1 MPQPLH
7 VVTGAFGYTGRAI
20 AERLLDAGVRVR
32 TLTNSTRRANPFQ
45 GRIDVRPLN
54 FADPAA
60 LEEALRGADVLYNT
74 YWVRFNHKL
83 FTFDEAVANTRALFE
98 AARRAGVGRIVHVSI
113 LHADEADDLGYYRG
127 KHQLEDALRATGLPH
142 AIIRPGVLFGR
153 GDILVNNIAW
163 ALRRLPVF
171 GVFGDGRYRL
181 RPLHVDDMA
190 DLMIRHA
197 GENGNTNADA
207 VGPERYSYRELAA
220 MIAGV
225 LGVRR
230 PIVRVPTSV
239 GLGVAKVLGPIVR
252 DVVLT
257 REEIAGLMRGLLDS
271 DAPAAGPTKL
281 SEWAAAHRAELGLK
295 YASEVGRR
303 RDRRSAYADVR

>member
-1 MPQPLH
+1 M
-7 VVTGAFGYTGRAI
+7 
-20 AERLLDAGVRVR
+20 
-32 TLTNSTRRANPFQ
+32 
-45 GRIDVRPLN
+45 
-54 FADPAA
+54 
-60 LEEALRGADVLYNT
+60 LYNT
-74 YWVRFNHKL
+74 YWVRFNHAL
-83 FTFDEAVANTRALFE
+83 FSFEEAVANTRALFD

-113 LHADEADDLGYYRG
+113 LNPDDADDLPYYRG
-127 KHQLEDALRATGLPH
+127 KRLLERDLGTSGLPH
-142 AIIRPGVLFGR
+142 SIIRPGVLFGR

-171 GVFGDGRYRL
+171 GVFGDGQYKL

-197 GENGNTNADA
+197 GESGNTAADA
-207 VGPERYSYRELAA
+207 VGPERYAYRDLATMLA
-220 MIAGV
+220 RV

-230 PIVRVPTSV
+230 PIVPVPASV
-239 GLGVAKVLGPIVR
+239 GLAVARALGPIVR

-257 REEIAGLMRGLLDS
+257 REEVAGLMRGLLDS
-271 DAPAAGPTKL
+271 DAPTAGPTKL
-281 SEWAAAHRAELGLK
+281 SEWASAHRAALGVR